1 MQLLVQKFG
10 GTSLQTENTRKHV
23 VYHVKEAIDAD
34 YKVIVVV
41 SALGKSPAPYATDS
55 LLQLV
60 NYPQTNVSAR
70 ELDLLLASGEII
82 SAVVVANELKQAG
95 VSATAFTGAQAGIMT
110 SENHMNARIQHV
122 NPKRLFRAFDT
133 YDCIVVAGFQGE
145 TRKGD
150 ITTIGR
156 GGSDTTAAA
165 LAVATDAVRAEIFTD
180 VDGIMTADPKLVTS
194 ARVLKN
200 CTYTETRNLA
210 YQGAKVIHPQAVEIA
225 KQANLPLHVRST
237 YKRYHGTIISSLR
250 EDKNQSK
257 ENKQLITGIAHQ
269 SNIAQVKISRKDNP
283 DYSMTAIF
291 KAMAAA
297 GISIDFI
304 NISPNQLAFTLPN
317 STLQQANVIFKELN
331 LQVTSVEHCAK
342 VAVVG
347 AGMSGIPGV
356 VSQIVSALVK
366 HDIQILQAAD
376 SHTTIWVLVPE
387 DKLKRAVN
395 TLHETFKL
403 DAAIPNHF

>member
-23 VYHVKEAIDAD
+23 LYHVKKAIDAD

-41 SALGKSPAPYATDS
+41 SALGKNPAPYATDS

-60 NYPQTNVSAR
+60 NYPETNASDK
-70 ELDLLLASGEII
+70 ELDLLLACGEII

-95 VSATAFTGAQAGIMT
+95 ISATAFTGAQAGIMT
-110 SENHMNARIQHV
+110 TENHTNAKIQHV

-145 TRKGD
+145 TKKGD
-150 ITTIGR
+150 VTTIGR

-180 VDGIMTADPKLVTS
+180 VEGIMTADPKLVTS

-200 CTYTETRNLA
+200 CTYTETCNLA

-225 KQANLPLHVRST
+225 MRAKLPLHVRST

-250 EDKNQSK
+250 EDKNGSK
-257 ENKQLITGIAHQ
+257 EKNKLITGIAHQ
-269 SNIAQVKISRKDNP
+269 ADIAQVKISRKENP

-317 STLQQANVIFKELN
+317 STLQQAKGIFKELN
-331 LQVTSVEHCAK
+331 LQVTLAEHCAK
-342 VAVVG
+342 IAAVG

-356 VSQIVSALVK
+356 ASQIVSALVK

-387 DKLKRAVN
+387 EKLKRAVN
-395 TLHETFKL
+395 ILHETFKL
-403 DAAIPNHF
+403 DEAIPSYF